1 MAEYKPFVQKLK
13 FNKIISEKFDTI
25 KSHYFNE
32 PLFNLGYHYY
42 LKQVRQK
49 LNSDDLLKRIFYLI
63 INKFEISIPDYENDL
78 ENKLKK
84 KLKIEHFYSRDFLK
98 IWEIFSFFNI
108 VDDKSLK
115 SLCLSENG
123 GFVQGIHY
131 FREYYFNNK
140 NDKLSYE
147 FKNKKEDF
155 QIKNNKFTKMDN
167 NNPLEN
173 FNISNSLLTVLD
185 INKFIKDNKLSNLDL
200 ITSNGSDKGESFSY
214 KYLVSNLLLVMKLQ
228 NKGGKF
234 ILRLGDIYTSF
245 TVKIINILYDCYKE
259 VYLFK
264 PLFSREYTNEKYL
277 ICINFNLSDKDKT
290 NLISKLEKLLDEFNK
305 SKFVITDFISSKNYD
320 SDELKDL
327 INLNNFLSNNEHN
340 NINKII
346 EYRNKKNYFGE
357 EYHSYKENQIKNS
370 DYWYDTFIK
379 KNYKELIK
387 I

>member
-1 MAEYKPFVQKLK
+1 
-13 FNKIISEKFDTI
+13 
-25 KSHYFNE
+25 
-32 PLFNLGYHYY
+32 
-42 LKQVRQK
+42 
-49 LNSDDLLKRIFYLI
+49 
-63 INKFEISIPDYENDL
+63 
-78 ENKLKK
+78 
-84 KLKIEHFYSRDFLK
+84 
-98 IWEIFSFFNI
+98 
-108 VDDKSLK
+108 
-115 SLCLSENG
+115 
-123 GFVQGIHY
+123 
-131 FREYYFNNK
+131 
-140 NDKLSYE
+140 
-147 FKNKKEDF
+147 
-155 QIKNNKFTKMDN
+155 MDN

-290 NLISKLEKLLDEFNK
+290 NLISKLEKLLNEFNK

-320 SDELKDL
+320 SDELKDI

>member
-1 MAEYKPFVQKLK
+1 M
-13 FNKIISEKFDTI
+13 
-25 KSHYFNE
+25 
-32 PLFNLGYHYY
+32 
-42 LKQVRQK
+42 
-49 LNSDDLLKRIFYLI
+49 LNRIFYLI

-84 KLKIEHFYSRDFLK
+84 KLKIDNFYSRDFLK

-108 VDDKSLK
+108 VDEKSLK

-123 GFVQGIHY
+123 GFIQGIY
-131 FREYYFNNK
+131 YVREYYFNNK

-167 NNPLEN
+167 NNPLEI
-173 FNISNSLLTVLD
+173 FSISNSLLTVSD
-185 INKFIKDNKLSNLDL
+185 INKFIRDNKLSDLDL
-200 ITSNGSDKGESFSY
+200 ITSNGLDRGESFSY

-234 ILRLGDIYTSF
+234 ILRLGDIYTNF

-277 ICINFNLSDKDKT
+277 ICINFNLSDKDKI

-305 SKFVITDFISSKNYD
+305 NKFVITDFISSKNYD
-320 SDELKDL
+320 SDELKDI
-327 INLNNFLSNNEHN
+327 INLNNLLSNNEHN

-357 EYHSYKENQIKNS
+357 EYHSYKEKQIKNS

-387 I
+387 K